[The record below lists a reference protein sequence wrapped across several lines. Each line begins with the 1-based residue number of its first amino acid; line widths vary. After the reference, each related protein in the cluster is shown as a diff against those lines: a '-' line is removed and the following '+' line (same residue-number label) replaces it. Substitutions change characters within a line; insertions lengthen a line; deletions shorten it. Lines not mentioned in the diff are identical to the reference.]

1 MEPGLMSFAR
11 FIHGN
16 LYLLGVFKILEERE
30 LHSSVARLTSAGKE
44 EGIVPV
50 AFILRKYWSRF

>member
-1 MEPGLMSFAR
+1 MSFAR